1 MKFFFQTHFYGNN
14 PHDVGSIFSIRVLWI
29 FIDGVQ
35 LYMVKTNDKYQVCL
49 TYKVYITY
57 KLLQPTFKVLVVS
70 THLAVLVGKNDH
82 SICIVSL
89 HPVQIVAFHERTLH
103 IKYWRIKWVEK
114 CRKKKGI
121 ETWKYLTLGYFF
133 LRNPSNSRAGSSGWR
148 NTASTSTSF
157 IILVIE
163 KFNFFW
169 S

>member
-1 MKFFFQTHFYGNN
+1 MMLEASSASGSYG
-14 PHDVGSIFSIRVLWI
+14 FSLMEYNCTM
-29 FIDGVQ
+29 
-35 LYMVKTNDKYQVCL
+35 YMVKTNDKYQVCL
-49 TYKVYITY
+49 TYKVYITD
-57 KLLQPTFKVLVVS
+57 KLLQTTFKVLVVS

-89 HPVQIVAFHERTLH
+89 HPVQIVAFHERALH

-114 CRKKKGI
+114 NINEREI

-169 S
+169 SL

>member
-1 MKFFFQTHFYGNN
+1 MLEASSASGSFGFSLMGYNCTIVYGENKWQIPGMYN
-14 PHDVGSIFSIRVLWI
+14 F
-29 FIDGVQ
+29 
-35 LYMVKTNDKYQVCL
+35 
-49 TYKVYITY
+49 YKVYITY
-57 KLLQPTFKVLVVS
+57 KLLQPTLKVFVS

-82 SICIVSL
+82 SICIVGL
-89 HPVQIVAFHERTLH
+89 HPVQIIAFHERTLH

-114 CRKKKGI
+114 CRKKREI

-163 KFNFFW
+163 KFNLFW